1 MHWGYEVK
9 PKVKRKQKMQQRE
22 CRLAQR
28 CFEAEVER
36 LRAANAKLTEL
47 LHDREKMDA
56 IVEMAK
62 KLAIKVFGDEANVD
76 LQRRM
81 EKLARDLMKRR

>member
-1 MHWGYEVK
+1 M
-9 PKVKRKQKMQQRE
+9 KQKMQQWE

-28 CFEAEVER
+28 CFESEVEL

-47 LHDREKMDA
+47 LYDREKMDA